1 MQNYINKKKILALVL
16 ARKKSTRLKN
26 KNILKIKGKPLVEWT
41 FDIFKKE
48 NIRKLFVNVLVS
60 TDSAEII
67 SISKKYKFLISLIR
81 PKSLSNKFT
90 TSEAAALH
98 AIEWYEKN
106 FQKIDGVFLFQPT
119 SPYRTQKNIISAVK
133 MFSKK
138 NQAIVSV
145 CSKSTYKFKKNDING
160 SLYLTPISLLKKFN
174 NFTMSNSAKIKMYK
188 ESENIDIDTI
198 EDLRIAR
205 KFKKI

>member
-1 MQNYINKKKILALVL
+1 MKKKILALVL

-26 KNILKIKGKPLVEWT
+26 KNILKIKGKPLIEWT

-48 NIRKLFVNVLVS
+48 NIRKLFANVLVS
-60 TDSAEII
+60 TDSIEII
-67 SISKKYKFLISLIR
+67 NISKKYKFLIPLIR

-133 MFSKK
+133 IFRKK
-138 NQAIVSV
+138 NQQIVSV

-174 NFTMSNSAKIKMYK
+174 NFTGSNYVKIKMYK

-198 EDLRIAR
+198 EDLTTAR
-205 KFKKI
+205 EIKKI

>member
-1 MQNYINKKKILALVL
+1 MKKKILALVL

-26 KNILKIKGKPLVEWT
+26 KNILRIKGKPLVEWT

-48 NIRKLFVNVLVS
+48 NIRKLFANVLVS
-60 TDSAEII
+60 TDSIEII
-67 SISKKYKFLISLIR
+67 NISKKYKFLIPLIR

-98 AIEWYEKN
+98 AIKWYEKN
-106 FQKIDGVFLFQPT
+106 FKKIDGVFLFQPT

-133 MFSKK
+133 IFRKK
-138 NQAIVSV
+138 NQQIVSV

-174 NFTMSNSAKIKMYK
+174 NFTGSNYVKIKMYK
-188 ESENIDIDTI
+188 E
-198 EDLRIAR
+198 L
-205 KFKKI
+205 KKSLIQI